1 MLMLV
6 MLLGGAIF
14 SVTLVKEMFPE
25 SRPTKLMISAIYPG
39 VQPAEIEKAVTIKIE
54 EAVHDIEG
62 VEKVESLV
70 GEGITTISLTLLNEV
85 DDVDAVLSEVETEV
99 AAVQDLPDA
108 LEKLVVKK
116 FEPNLPVISVAI
128 FGDGDEKGLK
138 RAARQLQEDLQV
150 LPGISRVELNGSR
163 NDEISVEII
172 PDQLLKYDIT
182 FDEVALAIRETNLDV
197 SGGQIKGDRNT
208 LSVRT
213 MGEEMEG
220 RQLEDIPLRNLSDG
234 SKVYLRDVAKIEDT
248 FVDTDLESYFN
259 GVPSMDCVVYK
270 TKTQDAIQIAQMV
283 RAYIYGKQGAA
294 FDPYGF
300 EAASK
305 APWYSRPFH
314 YLGPAVSKLIT
325 TISGRPDPI
334 AIYEKSRD
342 EPFQHNFDVALHSNL
357 ARFVEGRLDLL
368 TRNGKMGLVLVLIS
382 LYLFLNWRI
391 AFWAA
396 TGLCVAFLGTFIVMW
411 MMGSSIN
418 LLSMFGLIIV
428 LGIIVDD
435 AIVIGENIYR
445 HVEEGIPPEEAAVKG
460 AEEVM
465 WPVIIAVATTI
476 GAFLPMFFIK
486 GQIGDFMRELPI
498 VVIAALTVSLI
509 EALVI
514 LPAHL
519 SNLKKKEHSRET
531 GDSSTKGLVRRFFSR
546 LGDSQEHFIKNVL
559 IKNYERF
566 LRFALRW
573 RYVTLATAMSAVILA
588 VGLMAGNIVEFQ
600 FIQKMDSETVI
611 CGLEMPVGTAAEN
624 TRQKLEELS
633 DYIVSQKEVSNAL
646 MFVARQIDLAGAGA
660 MGNNDQPHL
669 GQIIIE
675 LLPADERDTARLRS
689 SEELLTD
696 FRAFSALSSTS
707 SGVNS
712 ITWEAMSGGP
722 GGKDIEL
729 KITGRDFNQLIEVKN
744 RIKSEL
750 ESYQGV
756 FDIDDDFD
764 EGKREIQLR
773 LYESAHATGVR
784 LATLGNQVRSAMY
797 GRESR
802 RLTRNREDVKIMV
815 RYPEAFRENR
825 HHLESMW
832 IPAPMSQAGEQ
843 RAWIPLS
850 EVAAITEDDSY
861 TTIHRSNMR
870 RSISVY
876 AEVDQAI
883 TSPAIIVGD
892 LQKKYEQD
900 IGLSY
905 PGVQLE
911 YLGTADE
918 LRKSFSSLKV
928 AFPVALL
935 IIYTMLAGLFRSY
948 MQPLV
953 VMSAIPFGLLGAIVG
968 HYVTDNPITILSLIG
983 MLALT
988 GILVNDSLVLV
999 DFINKRIASG
1009 LSEFEASVQGA
1020 TLRLRAI
1027 LLTTL
1032 TTVSGLLP
1040 LMFETSFQAK
1050 FLIPMAV
1057 TLTFGLTFATVLTLL
1072 VVPTINLI
1080 FFDIRRLVQSVVG
1093 ISPSADPGK
1102 VSPGQSPATPSV

>member
-1 MLMLV
+1 
-6 MLLGGAIF
+6 
-14 SVTLVKEMFPE
+14 
-25 SRPTKLMISAIYPG
+25 
-39 VQPAEIEKAVTIKIE
+39 
-54 EAVHDIEG
+54 
-62 VEKVESLV
+62 EKVESLV

-435 AIVIGENIYR
+435 AIV
-445 HVEEGIPPEEAAVKG
+445 
-460 AEEVM
+460 
-465 WPVIIAVATTI
+465 
-476 GAFLPMFFIK
+476 
-486 GQIGDFMRELPI
+486 
-498 VVIAALTVSLI
+498 
-509 EALVI
+509 
-514 LPAHL
+514 
-519 SNLKKKEHSRET
+519 
-531 GDSSTKGLVRRFFSR
+531 
-546 LGDSQEHFIKNVL
+546 
-559 IKNYERF
+559 
-566 LRFALRW
+566 
-573 RYVTLATAMSAVILA
+573 
-588 VGLMAGNIVEFQ
+588 
-600 FIQKMDSETVI
+600 
-611 CGLEMPVGTAAEN
+611 
-624 TRQKLEELS
+624 
-633 DYIVSQKEVSNAL
+633 
-646 MFVARQIDLAGAGA
+646 
-660 MGNNDQPHL
+660 
-669 GQIIIE
+669 
-675 LLPADERDTARLRS
+675 
-689 SEELLTD
+689 
-696 FRAFSALSSTS
+696 
-707 SGVNS
+707 
-712 ITWEAMSGGP
+712 
-722 GGKDIEL
+722 
-729 KITGRDFNQLIEVKN
+729 
-744 RIKSEL
+744 
-750 ESYQGV
+750 
-756 FDIDDDFD
+756 
-764 EGKREIQLR
+764 
-773 LYESAHATGVR
+773 
-784 LATLGNQVRSAMY
+784 
-797 GRESR
+797 
-802 RLTRNREDVKIMV
+802 
-815 RYPEAFRENR
+815 
-825 HHLESMW
+825 
-832 IPAPMSQAGEQ
+832 
-843 RAWIPLS
+843 
-850 EVAAITEDDSY
+850 
-861 TTIHRSNMR
+861 
-870 RSISVY
+870 
-876 AEVDQAI
+876 
-883 TSPAIIVGD
+883 
-892 LQKKYEQD
+892 
-900 IGLSY
+900 
-905 PGVQLE
+905 
-911 YLGTADE
+911 
-918 LRKSFSSLKV
+918 
-928 AFPVALL
+928 
-935 IIYTMLAGLFRSY
+935 
-948 MQPLV
+948 
-953 VMSAIPFGLLGAIVG
+953 
-968 HYVTDNPITILSLIG
+968 
-983 MLALT
+983 
-988 GILVNDSLVLV
+988 
-999 DFINKRIASG
+999 
-1009 LSEFEASVQGA
+1009 
-1020 TLRLRAI
+1020 
-1027 LLTTL
+1027 
-1032 TTVSGLLP
+1032 
-1040 LMFETSFQAK
+1040 
-1050 FLIPMAV
+1050 
-1057 TLTFGLTFATVLTLL
+1057 
-1072 VVPTINLI
+1072 
-1080 FFDIRRLVQSVVG
+1080 
-1093 ISPSADPGK
+1093 
-1102 VSPGQSPATPSV
+1102 